1 MSAKDRQRSQ
11 TGDLTLVVLLPR
23 EGDRWKMHDATLHF
37 QSGLLDRLTVEGAG
51 VPYDQGPLGIT
62 VSLNIL
68 KDSQYR
74 DGRVFGTIEYATWQ
88 DGRLVATAVMAQDA
102 EIIP

>member
-11 TGDLTLVVLLPR
+11 TGDVTLVVLLPR
-23 EGDRWKMHDATLHF
+23 PDGRWKMHDATLHF
-37 QSGLLDRLTVEGAG
+37 QSGVLDRLTVSGADIPT
-51 VPYDQGPLGIT
+51 VQGTFGLS

-74 DGRVFGTIEYATWQ
+74 DGKLFGTIEYVTWQ
-88 DGRLVATAVMAQDA
+88 DGRLVASSVVAQDV
-102 EIIP
+102 EVIP